1 MIDKTLFMS
10 KLKKASLLT
19 GYPVEVEVAEALY
32 DELKK
37 EDESDFLKSLRD
49 VSHSGERLNLG
60 NIEKYLAR
68 HRSDRME
75 RVAQEQKKSEER
87 AVVELLKTEGI
98 PPDIKQFLEK
108 FGNG

>member
-1 MIDKTLFMS
+1 MIEKTLFMA

-32 DELKK
+32 EELRK
-37 EDESDFLKSLRD
+37 EDEGDFLRSLRD

-60 NIEKYLAR
+60 NIEKHLAR
-68 HRSDRME
+68 HRADRME
-75 RVAQEQKKSEER
+75 RVAQEQKKAEER
-87 AVVELLKTEGI
+87 AVVDLLKTEGI